1 MENIALTH
9 AGVKGMKWGVRRY
22 QNKDGSLTPAGKK
35 RYSEDSFRV
44 KQIRKKKVR
53 QMSNQ
58 ELKDANNRLQLEK
71 TYGELTKK
79 KNRGQQAVKAYIAT
93 AGTIAG
99 VVAATATYAK
109 YGNAALDKIG
119 DYVVNSIKW

>member
-1 MENIALTH
+1 MENMELRH
-9 AGVKGMKWGVRRY
+9 AGVKGMKWGIRRY

-58 ELKDANNRLQLEK
+58 ELKDANNRLQLER

-93 AGTIAG
+93 AGTITA
-99 VVAATATYAK
+99 VVAATGTYKK
-109 YGNAALDKIG
+109 YGAAILEKIG
-119 DYVVNSIKW
+119 SMAV